1 MSANFTTPAGDH
13 DSMPK
18 PRLYAGTMTLE
29 DAAAAL
35 RISVDATESEI
46 QRAFKL
52 RARDSHPDLV
62 GGFSPERGARSA
74 EDFIRITAARDTLLK
89 ARRLSTAAAQAAPE
103 STARP
108 RHRRISWQAMAAWLS
123 VVIVAA
129 FVSIGGAELPFTVAE
144 PLVRFTVLTVGL
156 VGFAL
161 TGKQVYF
168 VLIALAIVVT
178 AVLAIIFTTLGAL
191 LGMFILSAPVIGLVL
206 AGRAQ
211 RASDRRLGNQP
222 TTSQTPAS

>member
-1 MSANFTTPAGDH
+1 
-13 DSMPK
+13 MPK
-18 PRLYAGTMTLE
+18 ARLYTGTMTLE

-35 RISVDATESEI
+35 GISTDATDSEI

-62 GGFSPERGARSA
+62 GSTAPGRGARSA
-74 EDFIRITAARDTLLK
+74 EDFIRITEARDMLLQT
-89 ARRLSTAAAQAAPE
+89 RRQSAPAAQAARE
-103 STARP
+103 FTEHP
-108 RHRRISWQAMAAWLS
+108 RYRRISWQGLAGWLS
-123 VVIVAA
+123 IVVVAA

-144 PLVRFTVLTVGL
+144 PLVRFAVLTFGL

-178 AVLAIIFTTLGAL
+178 AVLAIAFTTLGAL
-191 LGMFILSAPVIGLVL
+191 LGMFILAAPVIGLVL

-211 RASDRRLGNQP
+211 RASDLHSRNQAR
-222 TTSQTPAS
+222 TGETQ

>member
-1 MSANFTTPAGDH
+1 
-13 DSMPK
+13 MPMGQQ
-18 PRLYAGTMTLE
+18 YAGTMTPE

-35 RISVDATESEI
+35 GISVDATDSEI

-62 GGFSPERGARSA
+62 GGPLPERGARSA
-74 EDFIRITAARDTLLK
+74 EDFIRITAARDTLLQ
-89 ARRLSTAAAQAAPE
+89 ARHSSTAAAQAVHE
-103 STARP
+103 STGRP

-123 VVIVAA
+123 VVVVAA

-144 PLVRFTVLTVGL
+144 PLVRFAVLTLGL
-156 VGFAL
+156 VGFAI
-161 TGKQVYF
+161 TGKRVYF
-168 VLIALAIVVT
+168 VLIALAIIVT
-178 AVLAIIFTTLGAL
+178 AVLAITFTTLGAL

-211 RASDRRLGNQP
+211 RASDLRLGKQP
-222 TTSQTPAS
+222 TTSEPQ